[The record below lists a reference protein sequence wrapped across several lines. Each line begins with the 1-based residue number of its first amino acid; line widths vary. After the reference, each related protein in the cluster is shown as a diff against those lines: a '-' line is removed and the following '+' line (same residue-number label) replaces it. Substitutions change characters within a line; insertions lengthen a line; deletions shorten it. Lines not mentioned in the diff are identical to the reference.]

1 MKGEKKM
8 KRFIVLS
15 IVLLMLAGFAITS
28 SAAVADETQS
38 KLPLEEVISATAVM
52 PLNGSWVILDQ
63 IMTAPAFFNGNAP
76 WTWDSDLPVEFTITD
91 YYVVTDRFKVYD
103 WGSFVI
109 ETPNVSDW
117 YVYATTPHFDP
128 PWAGDPDTALA
139 YGVCSSAVIYFA
151 SGSHSIDIEN
161 IHIPPISW
169 PGGPPFSDGTVA
181 FKAERLREWPIDIK
195 PGSDPNSINTKS
207 KGVIP
212 VAILGSAI
220 FDVTTVDVT
229 TLEFGPDG
237 ATPAHDLT
245 DPVVYADHLQDVNLD
260 GFTDLVC
267 HFKTQ
272 EAGLVMGDTDAT
284 LTGDTND
291 GETFTGMDSVN
302 IVK

>member
-1 MKGEKKM
+1 MRK
-8 KRFIVLS
+8 FIVIS

-28 SAAVADETQS
+28 SAVGDQS
-38 KLPLEEVISATAVM
+38 GGMIFPLATGM
-52 PLNGSWVILDQ
+52 FLDGTWVILDE
-63 IMTAPAFFNGNAP
+63 IMTAPAYFNGNAP

-91 YYVVTDRFKVYD
+91 LYVVTDIFKVYD

-109 ETPNVSDW
+109 ETPYEPDW
-117 YVYATTPHFDP
+117 DVLGSADPFDP
-128 PWAGDPDTALA
+128 PYTVNPDTALA
-139 YGVCSSAVIYFA
+139 GGYFSSAVIYFA

-161 IHIPPISW
+161 IHIPPLTA
-169 PGGPPFSDGTVA
+169 GGNPFPDGTVA
-181 FKAERLREWPIDIK
+181 FKAEILRDWPIDIK

-207 KGVIP
+207 KGLIP

-229 TLEFGPDG
+229 TLVFGPAD

-245 DPVVYADHLQDVNLD
+245 DPDVYADHLQDVNLD
-260 GFTDLVC
+260 GYLDLVC

-272 EAGLVMGDTDAT
+272 ESGLVKGDTDAT
-284 LTGDTND
+284 LTGETND
-291 GETFTGMDSVN
+291 GEEFTGMDSVN

>member
-1 MKGEKKM
+1 MKK
-8 KRFIVLS
+8 FIVLS
-15 IVLLMLAGFAITS
+15 IVLLMLVGFAITS
-28 SAAVADETQS
+28 SAVGDQS
-38 KLPLEEVISATAVM
+38 GGMIFPLAAVM
-52 PLNGSWVILDQ
+52 LLDGSWVILDQ
-63 IMTAPAFFNGNAP
+63 IMTAPDYFNGNAP

-91 YYVVTDRFKVYD
+91 LYVVTDWFRVHD
-103 WGSFVI
+103 WGIPVI
-109 ETPNVSDW
+109 DTPNLSDW
-117 YVYATTPHFDP
+117 DVLGLAGPMVSP
-128 PWAGDPDTALA
+128 PWTGDPDVALA
-139 YGVCSSAVIYFA
+139 DGRFSCAVIYFA
-151 SGSHSIDIEN
+151 SGSHSIDIEDL
-161 IHIPPISW
+161 HIPPTA
-169 PGGPPFSDGTVA
+169 GGPPFSDGTVA
-181 FKAERLREWPIDIK
+181 FKAERLTEWPIDIK

-229 TLEFGPDG
+229 TLEFGPG
-237 ATPAHDLT
+237 YATPAHDLT